1 MLWFACYFP
10 LVLSYTLFP
19 SSGVFLLYH
28 FFQLVSFFIFQLS
41 ATSPAEGGTTV
52 CFFLYTRVYLF
63 SFTLSV
69 RLFFFFLIIPLFTIF
84 AHLLLSF
91 VFFRLSISYNVY
103 VVPVLSSM
111 IRAWHCI
118 ANYCYCPLLHTWQR
132 TVVVSLWCSF
142 VTFY

>member
-19 SSGVFLLYH
+19 SSGVFLLLH

-41 ATSPAEGGTTV
+41 ATSPAEARQFVSFYIPGYI
-52 CFFLYTRVYLF
+52 FFLLLF
-63 SFTLSV
+63 RFV
-69 RLFFFFLIIPLFTIF
+69 FFFFFFDHPIIYYLRPSSS
-84 AHLLLSF
+84 LLCFLS
-91 VFFRLSISYNVY
+91 SISYNVY